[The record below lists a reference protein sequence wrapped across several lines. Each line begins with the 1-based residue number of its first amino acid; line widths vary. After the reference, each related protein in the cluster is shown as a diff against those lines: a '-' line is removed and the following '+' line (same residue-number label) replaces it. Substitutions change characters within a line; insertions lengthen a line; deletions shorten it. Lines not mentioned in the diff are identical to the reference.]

1 MHHNVAAFGMQMVVE
16 ALHHLPGGIAEQT
29 ALVVIAVGGVT
40 LYLKF
45 LPRPTVDSIFLR
57 SYTFPPEQDSY
68 RAAGNLPTAD
78 SCIVDTL
85 PVREQ

>member
-1 MHHNVAAFGMQMVVE
+1 MHHNVAALGMQMVIE
-16 ALHHLPGGIAEQT
+16 TLHHLSGSITEQT
-29 ALVVIAVGGVT
+29 ALVVIAVGGVA
-40 LYLKF
+40 LNLKF

-68 RAAGNLPTAD
+68 RTAGNLPTAD

-85 PVREQ
+85 PVRE